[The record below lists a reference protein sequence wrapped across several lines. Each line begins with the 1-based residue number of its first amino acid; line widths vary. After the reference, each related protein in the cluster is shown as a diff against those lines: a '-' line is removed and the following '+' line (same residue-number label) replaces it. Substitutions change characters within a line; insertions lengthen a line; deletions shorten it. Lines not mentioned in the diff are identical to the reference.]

1 MKKILAVEDSDEV
14 RVVIEAS
21 LSEYL
26 VVPAPTLATARK
38 LLEKGSYAGIILD
51 ISLPDGDGLEFF
63 ARLRSDARW
72 RELPVIFLTGK
83 TDLSSKL
90 AAFSLGAEDFVTKPF
105 EAAELRARVQARL
118 KRMDEIRDGDLR
130 VQDLVLNKSQMK
142 VWISKN
148 NERLPI
154 SLTSTEFRLLA
165 LLLRHLDRIY
175 DRDTIINEVWG
186 NDTHVLDRTVDTHVS
201 HLRKK
206 LVESCLQIEAVP
218 GEGYRATMKG

>member
-1 MKKILAVEDSDEV
+1 MKKILAVEDSPEIHL
-14 RVVIEAS
+14 VIEAS
-21 LSEYL
+21 LSDFL
-26 VVPAPTLATARK
+26 VVLAPSLAEARK
-38 LLEKGSYAGIILD
+38 QLEKDVFAGMILD

-63 ARLRSDARW
+63 ARVRQDARW
-72 RELPVIFLTGK
+72 RDLPVIFLTGK

-90 AAFSLGAEDFVTKPF
+90 AAFSLGAEDFLTKPF

-130 VQDLVLNKSQMK
+130 VQDLMLNKSQMK
-142 VWISKN
+142 VWISKGTQ
-148 NERLPI
+148 RAAV

-165 LLLRHLDRIY
+165 LLLRHMDRIY

-186 NDTHVLDRTVDTHVS
+186 NETHVLDRTVDTHVS

-206 LVESCLQIEAVP
+206 IAQSRVHIEAVP
-218 GEGYRATMKG
+218 GEGYRAVVK